1 MKNNSII
8 ILISIFFAIINV
20 GCLNDCKNYKPE
32 NKYNAINQENLKR
45 IPYSGY
51 DTITFIRNNI
61 DTISFL
67 GIGNKKIIT
76 LEDGDL
82 GACGPTTLENND
94 NYQFSFFS
102 NSIQKKVEIEI
113 RYPNYLDFYF
123 LGKRFVSHL
132 GDLRDPYD
140 LKEIVIN
147 NSTYL
152 NITRILSQH
161 QDTLYYNNENGIIK
175 FGFQNGEQWSLI
187 KNK

>member
-1 MKNNSII
+1 
-8 ILISIFFAIINV
+8 
-20 GCLNDCKNYKPE
+20 
-32 NKYNAINQENLKR
+32 
-45 IPYSGY
+45 
-51 DTITFIRNNI
+51 
-61 DTISFL
+61 
-67 GIGNKKIIT
+67 
-76 LEDGDL
+76 
-82 GACGPTTLENND
+82 
-94 NYQFSFFS
+94 
-102 NSIQKKVEIEI
+102 
-113 RYPNYLDFYF
+113 LDFYF